1 MTLPVPARAH
11 LKPRI
16 AHGENGMI
24 VTSANRAE
32 SADDGPLL
40 ARRHV
45 EEAINAEVALLK
57 GAASES
63 VRLAAAEAILNRA
76 CGRPPSAPSPVNQQD
91 DFAAV
96 LAAADILAR
105 RRSPA
110 GGASRVAVP
119 PAAVRN

>member
-1 MTLPVPARAH
+1 MT
-11 LKPRI
+11 
-16 AHGENGMI
+16 
-24 VTSANRAE
+24 VTTSNRAE
-32 SADDGPLL
+32 STDDGPSL
-40 ARRHV
+40 ARCHV

-96 LAAADILAR
+96 LAAADALSVR
-105 RRSPA
+105 RRPTPA
-110 GGASRVAVP
+110 DQRVGGLPST
-119 PAAVRN
+119 VRY

>member
-1 MTLPVPARAH
+1 MS
-11 LKPRI
+11 
-16 AHGENGMI
+16 
-24 VTSANRAE
+24 VTTANHAE
-32 SADDGPLL
+32 SADDGPSL

-45 EEAINAEVALLK
+45 AEAIDAEVALLK

-96 LAAADILAR
+96 LAAADALSVR
-105 RRSPA
+105 RRPKPPDHGV
-110 GGASRVAVP
+110 GGLTASLRY
-119 PAAVRN
+119 